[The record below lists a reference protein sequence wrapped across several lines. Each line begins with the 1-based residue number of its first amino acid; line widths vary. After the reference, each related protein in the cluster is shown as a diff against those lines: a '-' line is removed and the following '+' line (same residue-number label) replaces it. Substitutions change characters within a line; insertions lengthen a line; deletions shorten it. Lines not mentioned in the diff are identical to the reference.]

1 MVLTGLTTTDLF
13 AFKMCLLNSKKNK
26 SLQQMIDG
34 DILDFVDKMLE
45 VFGSKP
51 CSFHKKHITLTEK
64 ATSIRTAEGSTTL

>member
-1 MVLTGLTTTDLF
+1 
-13 AFKMCLLNSKKNK
+13 
-26 SLQQMIDG
+26 MIDG

>member
-1 MVLTGLTTTDLF
+1 
-13 AFKMCLLNSKKNK
+13 
-26 SLQQMIDG
+26 MIEG

-64 ATSIRTAEGSTTL
+64 ATSIVPLNVAPPSENDCVQDKRTPCCTPSTL